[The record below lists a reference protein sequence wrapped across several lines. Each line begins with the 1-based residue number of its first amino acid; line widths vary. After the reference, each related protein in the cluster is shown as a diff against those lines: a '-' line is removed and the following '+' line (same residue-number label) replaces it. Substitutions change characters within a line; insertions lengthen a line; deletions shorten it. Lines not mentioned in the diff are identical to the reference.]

1 MGDAKSIDETELLAS
16 TAYPT
21 KFPTNAPTEA
31 GYVAVVVKEARP
43 AVKATIKLPMSA
55 STVKAPQMS
64 ASLEE
69 GIAASLGVPPE
80 TVRLH
85 RDNLPAQE
93 AFQLKAAELVKS
105 PHGGRRL
112 RGHQVPI
119 QRRLNAPPGG
129 ASTTTTTSSRSGAP
143 PGGAPPGFST
153 TSTTGGA
160 PPGFSTTPAAKSA
173 VQSSCGDEVTEVSFD
188 IESAG
193 ENVGSEEVAK
203 MENNLLQAAKEGSL
217 IANVKAK
224 AAQKNVLTQC
234 LKDMPNDSL
243 QPPTTAKIT
252 IEKNVVVQVRVTATV
267 KPTPNPTAKPTP
279 APTVSP
285 TAAPTDKR
293 GRLASIGD
301 THKEDDKDAGS
312 SANMDSGLIV

>member
-1 MGDAKSIDETELLAS
+1 MG
-16 TAYPT
+16 
-21 KFPTNAPTEA
+21 
-31 GYVAVVVKEARP
+31 RP
-43 AVKATIKLPMSA
+43 AVKATIKLPMKA
-55 STVKAPQMS
+55 STAKA
-64 ASLEE
+64 
-69 GIAASLGVPPE
+69 
-80 TVRLH
+80 
-85 RDNLPAQE
+85 
-93 AFQLKAAELVKS
+93 
-105 PHGGRRL
+105 
-112 RGHQVPI
+112 
-119 QRRLNAPPGG
+119 
-129 ASTTTTTSSRSGAP
+129 
-143 PGGAPPGFST
+143 
-153 TSTTGGA
+153 
-160 PPGFSTTPAAKSA
+160 PAAKSA

-252 IEKNVVVQVRVTATV
+252 IEKNVVVQVRVTATAKPTPNPTA

-285 TAAPTDKR
+285 TAAPTD
-293 GRLASIGD
+293 
-301 THKEDDKDAGS
+301 
-312 SANMDSGLIV
+312 